1 MKKMR
6 KMLALLLCA
15 GMIMGL
21 AACGSKE
28 EPAAAPAPADGGA
41 SQEKTEEAPAADSK
55 EHENV
60 TLEVCIVQ
68 PDWSDA
74 WDDMEK
80 KFEDEYPWIDVVSVG
95 VQENQGEF
103 LTTRAAAND
112 LPAITQVNN
121 NESVWALCEEGK
133 ILDASSFSVSANVPD
148 AYKDAYTHDG
158 VFMGITQGAAFTVLF
173 LNMDILKQAGWENP
187 PANFEE
193 LIKCCEDIEAKTD
206 VAAIT
211 VAANKTTNCWMVW
224 EGILANVYGE
234 ELGSG
239 VYEEQI
245 KDGTFDFAKN
255 AKATE
260 MLAQISAHMM
270 PGTSSM
276 TEDDVTAAF
285 ADGSVAMAIAG
296 NWTAANICDAIGEAA
311 GDSAAAA
318 ATLVPFNE
326 AGKAPWI
333 SVSPEDAFACTVQD
347 DPNVAEAAGIFYEW
361 VFQPDNFKII
371 QNARGTV
378 PVLTSM
384 TDEHIVLPDAVA
396 KIVPDMN
403 AASTVLMSFNILTSE
418 FYDSSCTALKDVYS
432 GNKTAEDAVSSM
444 AAGLKESHL
453 N

>member
-6 KMLALLLCA
+6 KMLALLLCV
-15 GMIMGL
+15 GMILGL

-41 SQEKTEEAPAADSK
+41 DQKTEEAPAAGG
-55 EHENV
+55 EQENV

-68 PDWSDA
+68 PDWSDE
-74 WDDMEK
+74 WDEMEK

-112 LPAITQVNN
+112 LPAVTQINN
-121 NESVWALCEEGK
+121 NPNVWALSEEGK
-133 ILDASSFSVSANVPD
+133 ILDASSFGVSANVPD
-148 AYKDAYTHDG
+148 SYKDAYTHDG

-173 LNMDILKQAGWENP
+173 LNMDILKQAGWEAP
-187 PANFEE
+187 PTNFDE

-224 EGILANVYGE
+224 EGILANVYGD
-234 ELGSG
+234 ELGFG
-239 VYEEQI
+239 VYDEQI
-245 KDGTFDFAKN
+245 KDGTFDFTKN
-255 AKATE
+255 SKATE
-260 MLAQISAHMM
+260 MLAAIASHMM
-270 PGTSSM
+270 TGTSSM

-285 ADGSVAMAIAG
+285 ADGNVAMAIAG

-311 GDSAAAA
+311 GDPAAAA
-318 ATLVPFNE
+318 AVLVPFNE
-326 AGKAPWI
+326 AGKDPWI

-347 DPNVAEAAGIFYEW
+347 DPKVAEAAGIFYEW

-378 PVLTSM
+378 PVLTNM

-396 KIVPDMN
+396 KIVPAMN
-403 AASTVLMSFNILTSE
+403 EAQYVMMSFNLLTSE

-432 GNKTAEDAVSSM
+432 GNAKAEDAVASM
-444 AAGLKESHL
+444 AANLKESHL

>member
-1 MKKMR
+1 MRKMR

-15 GMIMGL
+15 GMILGGIS
-21 AACGSKE
+21 ACGSKETPTQAPAEGESKTEESKE
-28 EPAAAPAPADGGA
+28 EPAAGG
-41 SQEKTEEAPAADSK
+41 E

-68 PDWSDA
+68 PDWSDE

-112 LPAITQVNN
+112 LPAITQINN
-121 NESVWALCEEGK
+121 NQNVWALCEEGK
-133 ILDASSFSVSANVPD
+133 ILDASGFSVAANVPD
-148 AYKDAYTHDG
+148 SYKDAYTHDG

-173 LNMDILKQAGWENP
+173 LNMDILKQAGWEAP
-187 PANFEE
+187 PTNFDE
-193 LIKCCEDIEAKTD
+193 LIKCCEDIEANTD

-224 EGILANVYGE
+224 EGILANVYGD
-234 ELGSG
+234 ELGFG
-239 VYEEQI
+239 VYDEQI

-255 AKATE
+255 PKATE
-260 MLAQISAHMM
+260 MLAAISSHMM
-270 PGTSSM
+270 TGTSSM

-285 ADGSVAMAIAG
+285 ADGAVAMAIAG

-311 GDSAAAA
+311 GDPAAAA
-318 ATLVPFNE
+318 AVLVPFNE
-326 AGKAPWI
+326 AGKDPWI
-333 SVSPEDAFACTVQD
+333 SVSPEDAFACTVQE
-347 DPNVAEAAGIFYEW
+347 DPNVAEAAKVFYEW
-361 VFQPDNFKII
+361 VFQPENFKII

-378 PVLTSM
+378 PVLTNM

-396 KIVPDMN
+396 DIVPAMN
-403 AASTVLMSFNILTSE
+403 AAQYVMMSFNLLTSE

-432 GNKTAEDAVSSM
+432 GNLKAEDAVASM
-444 AAGLKESHL
+444 AEALKGSHL